1 MATNPYFTDTYVSP
15 TEDQDLVNQLIVES
29 IQIKGWDHAYLPRT
43 LTNFDSFF
51 GEDQASA
58 FNQLATVEMYLETV
72 QQWTDDGSFLSK
84 FGLEIRDSAKLV
96 VAISRFQ
103 EEVTAQFPE
112 ITRPREGDIIAF
124 TQPIDNRRR
133 LFEITYVNNENPFYQ
148 IGKLYTYTMTVKN
161 FEYNGESFN
170 TGDVDI
176 DSYETDNALI
186 LDLTVLAGAGS
197 YVIGETVSQLG
208 GFSGEVVS
216 FIGNVLSL
224 TKTKGELNHDDSLLG
239 DTSLASRMVATP
251 DSGPHVDG
259 PSVAPVNNDAML
271 NDNSLVDSRVVAGLV
286 NFSESNP
293 FSE

>member
-51 GEDQASA
+51 GEDQISA

-96 VAISRFQ
+96 VAISRFN
-103 EEVTAQFPE
+103 ETIATQFPE
-112 ITRPREGDIIAF
+112 VTRPREGDIIAF
-124 TQPIDNRRR
+124 SSPIDNRRR
-133 LFEITYVNNENPFYQ
+133 LFEITYVNTENPFYQ

-161 FEYNGESFN
+161 FEYTGETFN
-170 TGDVDI
+170 TGDTTI
-176 DSYETDNALI
+176 DQYQDDNALI
-186 LDLTVLAGAGS
+186 LDVTVSAGASS
-197 YVIGETVSQLG
+197 YVMGETVSQLS
-208 GFSGEVVS
+208 GFSGEVVA
-216 FIGNVLSL
+216 FVGTKLSL
-224 TKTKGELNHDDSLLG
+224 TRVKGELNHTDILLG
-239 DTSLASRMVATP
+239 DVSGAARTIATP
-251 DSGPHVDG
+251 DAGPHVDG
-259 PSVAPVNNDAML
+259 PSIKPVNNDAML
-271 NDNSLVDSRVVAGLV
+271 NDNTFVDSRVVNGLV

>member
-43 LTNFDSFF
+43 LNNFDSFF
-51 GEDQASA
+51 GEDQTSA
-58 FNQLATVEMYLETV
+58 FHQLATVEMYLETV

-96 VAISRFQ
+96 VAISRFN
-103 EEVTAQFPE
+103 ETITTQFPE
-112 ITRPREGDIIAF
+112 VTRPREGDIIAF
-124 TQPIDNRRR
+124 SSPIDNRRR

-161 FEYNGESFN
+161 FEYTGETFN
-170 TGDVDI
+170 TGDATI
-176 DSYETDNALI
+176 DQYQVDNALV
-186 LDLTVLAGAGS
+186 LDVTVSAGASS
-197 YVIGETVSQLG
+197 YVIGETVSQLS
-208 GFSGEVVS
+208 GFSGEVVA
-216 FIGNVLSL
+216 FVGAKLSL
-224 TKTKGELNHDDSLLG
+224 TRVKGELNHTDILLG
-239 DTSLASRMVATP
+239 DVSGAARTIATP
-251 DSGPHVDG
+251 DAGPHVDG
-259 PSVAPVNNDAML
+259 PSIKPVNNDAML
-271 NDNSLVDSRVVAGLV
+271 NDNTFVDNHVVSGLV